1 MAGRRWIGLDGPSTS
16 AWDGLMDWAGWAL
29 DVRLDCDGMGTG
41 SDWMGLDADL
51 MVMGRTSGVG
61 LIALDLDSMLGSG
74 VGLSGPSTSSNG
86 WIDDEARW
94 RGI

>member
-1 MAGRRWIGLDGPSTS
+1 
-16 AWDGLMDWAGWAL
+16 MDRAGWAL
-29 DVRLDCDGMGTG
+29 DARLDCDAMGTG

-74 VGLSGPSTSSNG
+74 VGLDGHSTSSNDWMDG
-86 WIDDEARW
+86 GAR
-94 RGI
+94 